1 MSLNKAIEHNKEYRK
16 EYVGAKSIAKS
27 CRNHGSCDW
36 CRGNREYS
44 YAKKIEATDNEIN
57 TYEKG
62 DMKTMNRNL
71 DGYYFRVKRGDRWE
85 NVCFSDLTQEE
96 KEFMLAGRSEE
107 WLKSLCCGVAD
118 ALREIGD
125 ELDIVCE

>member
-1 MSLNKAIEHNKEYRK
+1 MPSLVEIMEVAIGVVETGNIHTQRK
-16 EYVGAKSIAKS
+16 LKRQIMKLI
-27 CRNHGSCDW
+27 HM
-36 CRGNREYS
+36 
-44 YAKKIEATDNEIN
+44 K
-57 TYEKG
+57 KG

-125 ELDIVCE
+125 ELDIVCG